1 MRAIGK
7 GGAAAQEIFCGLM
20 NLPPPPA

>member
-7 GGAAAQEIFCGLM
+7 GGAAARIFCGLM